1 MPNSRISHTYSSA
14 FFIEVLAE
22 LDQLLIDRSSWFLF
36 PPLTVAKPSGQAKI
50 MTWVTMTQQCL
61 VEVIA

>member
-1 MPNSRISHTYSSA
+1 
-14 FFIEVLAE
+14 LAE

-36 PPLTVAKPSGQAKI
+36 PPLTVAKPSGEAKI
-50 MTWVTMTQQCL
+50 VTWVTMTQQCL